1 MDADKFMDF
10 DHASTTQTRAE
21 VVEAMLPYFSEL
33 YGNAGSRH
41 RLGVGSNK
49 AINRSRR
56 VLAEILDA
64 DNEGIYYTSGATEAN
79 NWALRGIAYGYAEKG
94 RHIITSRIE
103 HPSVLETCRRLEKE
117 GFSVTYLSVDSRG
130 RISLTELEN
139 SIRKDTILVS
149 VMYVNN
155 ETGVI
160 QPIEEI
166 ASICRKHQVLFH
178 TDAVQAF
185 GKLPFSVKK
194 SGIDLLTI
202 SGHKIYGPKGIGC
215 LYARKYLKLEPLLL
229 GGHQQN
235 GMRAGTEPVPQIVG
249 LSTAAILMKE
259 ELVQVR
265 THMKAL
271 RDTMKKRL
279 SENFEQIVFHENEE
293 NQLPDILS
301 VSFPGK
307 EAEQIL
313 AYLDTRKI
321 YASGGS
327 ACSSGDRKPSHVLQA
342 MGKSP
347 METKGAIRFSFGREN
362 TTDDIEAVINAL
374 KIELNKP

>member
-313 AYLDTRKI
+313 AYLDTKKI

-342 MGKSP
+342 MGKSA